1 MIFMKRKVSKK
12 GMTSEILPYIII
24 ALAILVILGVL
35 IFVLKGKG
43 SSLIGKLNG
52 MFR

>member
-1 MIFMKRKVSKK
+1 MLFTRKQFSKK

-24 ALAILVILGVL
+24 ALAILVILGAL
-35 IFVLKGKG
+35 IFILKGKG
-43 SSLIGKLNG
+43 ISLIGQLKG